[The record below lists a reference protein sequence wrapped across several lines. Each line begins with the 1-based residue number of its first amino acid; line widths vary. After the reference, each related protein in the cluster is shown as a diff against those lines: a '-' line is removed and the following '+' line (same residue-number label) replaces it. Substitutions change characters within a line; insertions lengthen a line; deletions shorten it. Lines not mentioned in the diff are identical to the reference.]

1 MIFGKLLAWRIWL
14 VGFRIL
20 CLGCIVLG
28 SLVAIA
34 CSLVFVLQLI
44 RPTFSVE
51 ISEPFVA
58 IGAIMGTLFVFMGIK
73 GLKIKTPDDVE
84 AEIAALGSSR
94 EAWSAGS
101 TSSAN
106 RLTIGSS
113 DRGVASSVGQGG
125 GR

>member
-1 MIFGKLLAWRIWL
+1 MITGKLLAWRIWL

-44 RPTFSVE
+44 RPTLSVE
-51 ISEPFVA
+51 ISEPLVA
-58 IGAIMGTLFVFMGIK
+58 LGAVFGALFVFMGIK
-73 GLKIKTPDDVE
+73 GFKIKTPHHVQ

-94 EAWSAGS
+94 DSLERWI
-101 TSSAN
+101 N
-106 RLTIGSS
+106 K
-113 DRGVASSVGQGG
+113 
-125 GR
+125 